1 MSLVIYIKR
10 FLPTWAINFLKSV
23 RQIFRDKNNSGNEAP
38 PVPHSAK
45 QSVLRK
51 YKNRYKINNLVE
63 TGTYL
68 GDMVEAMREEFTS
81 IYSVELDMK
90 LFKMAEKRFAKFP
103 HITIL
108 QGDSGQVL
116 YDLVPKLNA
125 PTLFWLDGHYSQGIT
140 AKGDKDC
147 PIYEE
152 LGAILQSDFGHVLLI
167 DDATYFNGEG
177 DYPTIEALSQFI
189 SKHKNISEQIIEHDI
204 ICIVLD

>member
-10 FLPTWAINFLKSV
+10 ILPLWAINFLKSLK
-23 RQIFRDKNNSGNEAP
+23 QIFRDKSNSENEAP

-45 QSVLRK
+45 QSVISK

-108 QGDSGQVL
+108 QGDSGKVL

-125 PTLFWLDGHYSQGIT
+125 STLFWLDGHYSHGIT
-140 AKGDKDC
+140 AKGDTEC
-147 PIYEE
+147 PVYEE
-152 LGAILQSDFGHVLLI
+152 LGAIVQSNFGHILLI
-167 DDATYFNGEG
+167 DDARCFNGEG
-177 DYPTIEALSQFI
+177 DYPTIEALTQFI
-189 SKHKNISEQIIEHDI
+189 SKHKNISEQIIENDI
-204 ICIVLD
+204 ICIVLG